1 MDSALH
7 PTHNP
12 RNRSWGYLVLRVGG
26 RLADL
31 HPVADCF
38 RDFGAAGLR
47 LRWAAAWTACGLRGW
62 FLAGARYVG
71 RGDGNAEPDVHLDR
85 NFGHDWRTLRHHGVA
100 ERPFRD
106 DHQTNTRY
114 DADLA
119 GLHIS
124 DTCVLLVWPG
134 CARRDPRNRDLR
146 AAAGGTPDQPWYP
159 PGARWYRRGCDLF
172 WGNKNPVAC

>member
-38 RDFGAAGLR
+38 RDFSAAGLR

-159 PGARWYRRGCDLF
+159 PGARWYGRGCDLF
-172 WGNKNPVAC
+172 WGNTNPVTC